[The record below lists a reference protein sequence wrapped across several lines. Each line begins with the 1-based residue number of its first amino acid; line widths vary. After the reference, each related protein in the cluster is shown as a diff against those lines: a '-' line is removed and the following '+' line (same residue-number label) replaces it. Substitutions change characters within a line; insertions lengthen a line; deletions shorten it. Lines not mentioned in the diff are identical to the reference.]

1 MHLEEAKQ
9 LIESAVSR
17 RELCIAIGGCS
28 VEYFGRAA
36 SKLAHGKRMLLIKG
50 DGSFGIHQNR
60 KLNAV
65 NYMIGAQIS
74 CSLDKHL
81 LVQAL
86 KTKPKESMKVF
97 FDSVEFLQSFPMEE
111 KEDLRLF
118 GSEKELSDTLMNDLS
133 FIEEGLVPMNREEW
147 MRRGFADIVARDSKG
162 CNVVVEVKRRQA
174 DYHAVQQ
181 LERYMRQI
189 ENRKGAKARGILLA
203 PSIGD
208 NARKL
213 LEQYGLEFA
222 RLDFEISNPAAK
234 IKGVEK
240 KQKTLFG

>member
-1 MHLEEAKQ
+1 MDLLEAKQ
-9 LIESAVSR
+9 AIETAVSR
-17 RELCIAIGGCS
+17 KELLVCIGDCS
-28 VEYFGRAA
+28 VEYWGRAA
-36 SKLAHGKRMLLIKG
+36 SKLAKGKRMLLVKG

-65 NYMIGAQIS
+65 NYMIGGTIS
-74 CSLDKHL
+74 CAMDRHL

-86 KTKPKESMKVF
+86 KPKPKESMKVF
-97 FDSVEFLQSFPMEE
+97 FDSVDFVQSFPLEE

-133 FIEEGLVPMNREEW
+133 FIEPGLKAQNREEW
-147 MRRGFADIVARDSKG
+147 MRRGFADIVAEDARG
-162 CNVVVEVKRRQA
+162 NLVVVEVKRRQA

-189 ENRKGAKARGILLA
+189 ENLKGRKTRGILLA
-203 PSIGD
+203 PSIGN

-222 RLDFEISNPAAK
+222 RLDFEISNPSAK

-240 KQKTLFG
+240 KQKTLFE